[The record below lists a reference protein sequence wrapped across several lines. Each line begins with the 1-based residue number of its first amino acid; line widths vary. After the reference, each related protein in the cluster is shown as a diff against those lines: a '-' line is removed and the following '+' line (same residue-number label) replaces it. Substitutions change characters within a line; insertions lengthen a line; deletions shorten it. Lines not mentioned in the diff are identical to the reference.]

1 MTPMIAAA
9 EGTPNPLLPATYD
22 IVWSAVTFLII
33 LVVFWKFVLPA
44 FNRVLDERAE
54 KIQGGIEKAERVQAE
69 ADAALAEYQKQLA
82 DGRAVA
88 ARLRSEAQEDGAQII
103 AEMKQ
108 KANEEAERIIS
119 QAKAQIEAEK
129 QAAMVELRGDV
140 GGLAT
145 DLASRIVGESLT
157 DDARSAN
164 VVDRF
169 IADLE
174 ASTPAQTVKES

>member
-1 MTPMIAAA
+1 
-9 EGTPNPLLPATYD
+9 
-22 IVWSAVTFLII
+22 
-33 LVVFWKFVLPA
+33 
-44 FNRVLDERAE
+44 
-54 KIQGGIEKAERVQAE
+54 
-69 ADAALAEYQKQLA
+69 
-82 DGRAVA
+82 
-88 ARLRSEAQEDGAQII
+88 
-103 AEMKQ
+103 MKQ
-108 KANEEAERIIS
+108 QANAEAERIIS

-157 DDARSAN
+157 DDARSAQ

-174 ASTPAQTVKES
+174 ASTPAQSVKES